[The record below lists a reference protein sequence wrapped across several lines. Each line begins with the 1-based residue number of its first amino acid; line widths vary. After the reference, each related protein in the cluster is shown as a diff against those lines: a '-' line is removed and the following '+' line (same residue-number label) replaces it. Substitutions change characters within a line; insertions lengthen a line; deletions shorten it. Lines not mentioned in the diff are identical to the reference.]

1 VTENSPHLRQSG
13 SDDYRPSI
21 SVFFPCHNEAATVEG
36 LVSRAIEVISTVSDD
51 YEVIV
56 VDDGSTDDT
65 ALIADRLAAENPLVK
80 VVHHRTNLGYGAALQ
95 SGFRAAAKE
104 LVFYTDGDAQFDIA
118 ELTGLLPLMKQYDIV
133 SCYRRRRREGLLRRF
148 NAFCW
153 SRLVGMVFGMKLRD
167 VDCAF
172 KLYKRRI
179 FDDIEMKSTG
189 ALIDAEI
196 LARARQK
203 GYTIT
208 QRPVN
213 HYPRQAGQSSG
224 ASIRVIARAFREL
237 IQLRREILA
246 DSKK

>member
-1 VTENSPHLRQSG
+1 MDESPHPDQCNTA
-13 SDDYRPSI
+13 DYRPSI
-21 SVFFPCHNEAATVEG
+21 SVFFPCHNEAAVIETLVGKTVDV
-36 LVSRAIEVISTVSDD
+36 LDAISTD
-51 YEVIV
+51 YEIII

-65 ALIADRLAAENPLVK
+65 AQIADRLAAEIPSVK
-80 VVHHRTNLGYGAALQ
+80 VVHHDKNRGYGAALQ
-95 SGFRAAAKE
+95 SGFQAAAKE

-118 ELTGLLPLMKQYDIV
+118 ELTDLPPLMRQYDIV
-133 SCYRRRRREGLLRRF
+133 SCYRRNRREGLIRRF

-153 SRLVGMVFGMKLRD
+153 GKLVSVVFGMKLRD

-196 LARARQK
+196 LARASKK
-203 GYTIT
+203 GYTIA
-208 QRPVN
+208 QRPVS
-213 HYPRQAGQSSG
+213 HYPRQAGRSSG
-224 ASIRVIARAFREL
+224 ANIAVIARAFAEL
-237 IQLRREILA
+237 FKLRRQILA

>member
-1 VTENSPHLRQSG
+1 MDESLHPDQCNST
-13 SDDYRPSI
+13 DYRPSI
-21 SVFFPCHNEAATVEG
+21 SVFFPCHNEAA
-36 LVSRAIEVISTVSDD
+36 AIEALIRKTIDVLEAISTD
-51 YEVIV
+51 YEIII

-65 ALIADRLAAENPLVK
+65 AQIADRLAAEIPAVR
-80 VVHHRTNLGYGAALQ
+80 VVHHETNLGYGAALQ
-95 SGFRAAAKE
+95 SGFRTAAKE

-118 ELTGLLPLMKQYDIV
+118 ELAGLLPFMQQYDIV
-133 SCYRRRRREGLLRRF
+133 SCYRRKRREGLLRRF

-153 SRLVGMVFGMKLRD
+153 GKLVSIVFGMKLRD

-196 LARARQK
+196 LARARKK

-208 QRPVN
+208 QCPVS
-213 HYPRQAGQSSG
+213 HYPRRAGRSSG
-224 ASIRVIARAFREL
+224 ANIAVIARAFAEL
-237 IQLRREILA
+237 FKLRRQILA
-246 DSKK
+246 ESKK

>member
-1 VTENSPHLRQSG
+1 MVESPHPNLCS
-13 SDDYRPSI
+13 SADYRPSI
-21 SVFFPCHNEAATVEG
+21 SVFFPCHNEAATVET
-36 LVSRAIEVISTVSDD
+36 LVAKTIDVLGAISTD
-51 YEVIV
+51 YEIII

-65 ALIADRLAAENPLVK
+65 GQISDRLAAEIPAVK
-80 VVHHRTNLGYGAALQ
+80 VVHHKTNLGYGAALQ

-118 ELTGLLPLMKQYDIV
+118 ELADLTPLMRQYDIV
-133 SCYRRRRREGLLRRF
+133 SCYRRNRREGLIRRF

-153 SRLVGMVFGMKLRD
+153 SKIVSMVFGIKLRD

-208 QRPVN
+208 QTPVS
-213 HYPRQAGQSSG
+213 HYPRQAGRSSG
-224 ASIRVIARAFREL
+224 ASIAVIARAFGEL
-237 IQLRREILA
+237 FKLRKQILA
-246 DSKK
+246 DSEK

>member
-1 VTENSPHLRQSG
+1 MDESPHPDQCNTA
-13 SDDYRPSI
+13 DYRPSI
-21 SVFFPCHNEAATVEG
+21 SVFFPCHNEAATVET
-36 LVSRAIEVISTVSDD
+36 LVAKTVDVLEAISTD
-51 YEVIV
+51 YEIII

-65 ALIADRLAAENPLVK
+65 AQIADRLAAEIPAVK
-80 VVHHRTNLGYGAALQ
+80 VVHHDKNRGYGAALQ
-95 SGFRAAAKE
+95 SGFRAAVKE

-118 ELTGLLPLMKQYDIV
+118 ELTGLPPLMRQYDIV
-133 SCYRRRRREGLLRRF
+133 SCYRRNRREGLVRRL

-153 SRLVGMVFGMKLRD
+153 GKLVSMVFGMKLRD

-196 LARARQK
+196 LARASKK

-208 QRPVN
+208 QCPVS
-213 HYPRQAGQSSG
+213 HYPRRVGRSSG
-224 ASIRVIARAFREL
+224 ANIAVIARAFGEL
-237 IQLRREILA
+237 FKLRTQILA
-246 DSKK
+246 DSEK

>member
-1 VTENSPHLRQSG
+1 MVESPHPDQCDSA
-13 SDDYRPSI
+13 DYRPSI
-21 SVFFPCHNEAATVEG
+21 SVFFPCHNEAATVET
-36 LVSRAIEVISTVSDD
+36 LVAKTIDVLGGISTD
-51 YEVIV
+51 YEIII

-65 ALIADRLAAENPLVK
+65 GQIADRLADEFPTVK
-80 VVHHRTNLGYGAALQ
+80 VVHHKTNLGYGAALQ

-118 ELTGLLPLMKQYDIV
+118 ELADLTPLMRQYDIV
-133 SCYRRRRREGLLRRF
+133 SCYRRNRREGLIRRF

-153 SRLVGMVFGMKLRD
+153 GRLVGMVFGIKLRD

-196 LARARQK
+196 LARAQQK

-208 QRPVN
+208 QTPVS
-213 HYPRQAGQSSG
+213 HYPRQAGRSSG
-224 ASIRVIARAFREL
+224 ANIAVIARAFREL
-237 IQLRREILA
+237 FKLRRQILA